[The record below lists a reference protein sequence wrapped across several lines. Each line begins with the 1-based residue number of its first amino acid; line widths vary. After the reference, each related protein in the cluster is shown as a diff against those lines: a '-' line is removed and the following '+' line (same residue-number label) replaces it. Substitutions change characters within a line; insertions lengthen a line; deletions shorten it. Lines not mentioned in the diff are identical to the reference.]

1 MQGTGTRSW
10 LATCIHYWQE
20 PTWIGCLVPS
30 VLPRHLKANC
40 TPCPCLSIFTTL
52 TPLQVWLLQ
61 GAETSLDQM
70 SFDQQSRSRV
80 INDLFRTFYWSFNA
94 LSKIFFSLLVCL
106 MFSLTAMN
114 KYWLKVIIFLG
125 VWSQMVLLQRLMTP
139 SCLWNPMN
147 PFFYFYIFVS
157 AGFSKKPSS
166 WIISFLSQFYW
177 QLKHVMN

>member
-94 LSKIFFSLLVCL
+94 RSEILFFIACL
-106 MFSLTAMN
+106 FDVQLN
-114 KYWLKVIIFLG
+114 KYWLKVIGFFIGLITNGPSAKVNDSLVSLKSYESFFL
-125 VWSQMVLLQRLMTP
+125 LLYF
-139 SCLWNPMN
+139 CLCW
-147 PFFYFYIFVS
+147 
-157 AGFSKKPSS
+157 
-166 WIISFLSQFYW
+166 L
-177 QLKHVMN
+177 